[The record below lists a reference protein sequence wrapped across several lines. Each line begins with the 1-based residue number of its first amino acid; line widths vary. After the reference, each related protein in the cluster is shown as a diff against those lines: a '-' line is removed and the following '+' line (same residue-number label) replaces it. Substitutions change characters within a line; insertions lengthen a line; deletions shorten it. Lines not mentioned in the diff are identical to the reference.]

1 MGLIRPEVWAQ
12 VSRWREALIGIGVG
26 ILGLFWALT
35 GLGVLSVIGWGLCL
49 LAPVL
54 VVAGLLR
61 GRFRTGDGG
70 PGVVSVS
77 EGQVSYFGPLDGGAV
92 ALSEVSRL
100 SLDTQSHPSHWV
112 IEQPGQPPLHVPLTA
127 NGADALFDSFVALPG
142 FRTDQMLA
150 EMHRKTA
157 PRTVVI
163 WEKSGQ
169 SMRLH

>member
-1 MGLIRPEVWAQ
+1 
-12 VSRWREALIGIGVG
+12 
-26 ILGLFWALT
+26 
-35 GLGVLSVIGWGLCL
+35 
-49 LAPVL
+49 
-54 VVAGLLR
+54 
-61 GRFRTGDGG
+61 
-70 PGVVSVS
+70 
-77 EGQVSYFGPLDGGAV
+77 
-92 ALSEVSRL
+92 
-100 SLDTQSHPSHWV
+100 
-112 IEQPGQPPLHVPLTA
+112 VPLTA